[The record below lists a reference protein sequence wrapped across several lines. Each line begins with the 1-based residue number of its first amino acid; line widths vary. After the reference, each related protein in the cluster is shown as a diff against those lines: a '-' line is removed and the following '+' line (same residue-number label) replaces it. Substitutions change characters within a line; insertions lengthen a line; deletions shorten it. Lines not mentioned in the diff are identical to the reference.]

1 MYKAFFVDLETIH
14 TSEGV
19 LRVFEK
25 VIGRAEARAV
35 VERSK
40 TDEVKRLLSTNTDEA
55 LANGCFGLPYISA
68 TNAEGKKESYWGF
81 DHLGQVLDHLGLQ
94 GDEAGTSRDRG
105 WRAML

>member
-1 MYKAFFVDLETIH
+1 MKPLQMA
-14 TSEGV
+14 V
-19 LRVFEK
+19 LAYRIYLVRILIYPKFRFH
-25 VIGRAEARAV
+25 ICNIDAY
-35 VERSK
+35 
-40 TDEVKRLLSTNTDEA
+40 L
-55 LANGCFGLPYISA
+55 CIA